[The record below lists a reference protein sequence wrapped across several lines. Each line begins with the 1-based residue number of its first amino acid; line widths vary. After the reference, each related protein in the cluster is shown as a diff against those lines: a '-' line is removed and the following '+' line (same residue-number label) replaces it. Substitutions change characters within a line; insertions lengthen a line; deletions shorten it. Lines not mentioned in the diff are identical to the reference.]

1 VRMRG
6 GERMDPT
13 QLRGAAAWG
22 AAQQVLTR
30 LAAAPTL
37 SLTAEGA

>member
-1 VRMRG
+1 
-6 GERMDPT
+6 MDPT